1 MKATSNSR
9 RATRAER
16 LLRLLSDRGWHS
28 TAELIRQVSH
38 TFAGAKWRLVR
49 AGYRIAR
56 TPHPRKLREHL
67 YRLVGSRSGRRSDG
81 RHVNQPRRPTSSR

>member
-1 MKATSNSR
+1 MKNNHG

-16 LLRLLSDRGWHS
+16 LLHVLGNRGWHS
-28 TAELIRQVSH
+28 TAELIRRVSH

-56 TPHPRKLREHL
+56 TPHPRNQREHF
-67 YRLVGSRSGRRSDG
+67 YRLVASRSGRRSDG
-81 RHVNQPRRPTSSR
+81 RHLTQPRRPTSFR